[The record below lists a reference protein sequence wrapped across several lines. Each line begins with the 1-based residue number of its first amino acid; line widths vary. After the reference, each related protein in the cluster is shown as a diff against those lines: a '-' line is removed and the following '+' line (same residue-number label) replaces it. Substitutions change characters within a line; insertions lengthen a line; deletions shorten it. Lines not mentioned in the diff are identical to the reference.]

1 MQAMNLSSSQFIECC
16 RLTLFILNT
25 YCKGYVK
32 YIKLCFS
39 ALADGSA
46 DPDKIPLS
54 SVGPT
59 PPPTPKSGSVHGYQ
73 VIIHKIWGAR
83 AVVTGALLNNRVCTV
98 IKMALKMGLLQL
110 AQCQGLVQVQS
121 LTSVQAEV

>member
-1 MQAMNLSSSQFIECC
+1 MQAMNLFSSQFIECC
-16 RLTLFILNT
+16 RLTIFILNT
-25 YCKGYVK
+25 YWKGYVK
-32 YIKLCFS
+32 S
-39 ALADGSA
+39 
-46 DPDKIPLS
+46 
-54 SVGPT
+54 
-59 PPPTPKSGSVHGYQ
+59 PPPPKKKKSGSVHGYQ

-121 LTSVQAEV
+121 LTSVQAVVKHRCVINICKSL